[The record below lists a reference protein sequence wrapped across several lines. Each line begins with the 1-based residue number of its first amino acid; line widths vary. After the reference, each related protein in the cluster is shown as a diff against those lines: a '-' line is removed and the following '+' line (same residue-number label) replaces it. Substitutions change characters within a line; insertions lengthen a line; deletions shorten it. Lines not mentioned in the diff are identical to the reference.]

1 MYLEYFKS
9 MIQKNYSKN
18 LEFPMKI
25 KKLDHLSEIYNEYD
39 AFLIDLWGVMHNGIK
54 LNASAVEVINKLES
68 EGKKIIFLT
77 NAPRPTKQVVEFLK
91 KLKMEEKFFKNV
103 FTSGEA
109 ALNSLKQKKF
119 GEKFYHLGPKRDDSL
134 FSHMKKY
141 KTTIEKCDFILCTGL
156 FDGEEKNLK
165 YYENLLKDFIEKKLV
180 CTNPDLTVHRGGIEE
195 YCAGKIAE
203 IFEGLGGEV
212 IYFGKPHK
220 EVYLSCLD
228 MNQRTLVIGD
238 NLKTD
243 IKGAN
248 NMNLDSVFITS
259 GIHRSKIN
267 NIEGVEELL
276 KKHNVLANY
285 FQNKL
290 TW

>member
-1 MYLEYFKS
+1 
-9 MIQKNYSKN
+9 
-18 LEFPMKI
+18 MKI
-25 KKLDHLSEIYNEYD
+25 KKLDHLSKIFDEYD
-39 AFLIDLWGVMHNGIK
+39 AFLIDLWGVMHNGIR
-54 LNASAVEVINKLES
+54 LNTSAVNAINQLEAK
-68 EGKKIIFLT
+68 GKRVIFLS

-91 KLKMEEKFFKNV
+91 KMKMEEKFLKNV
-103 FTSGEA
+103 LTSGEA
-109 ALNSLKQKKF
+109 ALQSLKQKKF
-119 GEKFYHLGPKRDDSL
+119 GDKFYHLGPKRDDSL
-134 FSHMKKY
+134 FSHMKKD

-156 FDGEEKNLK
+156 FDGKEEDLK
-165 YYENLLKDFIEKKLV
+165 YYENLLKEFIKKKLI

-203 IFEGLGGEV
+203 IFESLGGEV

-220 EVYLSCLD
+220 EIYLSCLD
-228 MNQRTLVIGD
+228 MNQKTLVIGD

-248 NMNLDSVFITS
+248 NMNLDSLFITS
-259 GIHRSKIN
+259 GVHRSEIN
-267 NIEGVEELL
+267 NEANVEELF
-276 KKHNVLANY
+276 KEYKVTSNY

>member
-1 MYLEYFKS
+1 
-9 MIQKNYSKN
+9 
-18 LEFPMKI
+18 MKI

-54 LNASAVEVINKLES
+54 LNVSAVDVINKLQAK
-68 EGKKIIFLT
+68 GKKIIFLS

-91 KLKMEEKFFKNV
+91 KLKMEEKFLKNV
-103 FTSGEA
+103 LTSGEA
-109 ALNSLKQKKF
+109 ALRSLKQKKF
-119 GEKFYHLGPKRDDSL
+119 GEKFYHLGPNRDDSL
-134 FSHMKKY
+134 FSHMKKD

-156 FDGEEKNLK
+156 FDEEEEDLK
-165 YYENLLKDFIEKKLV
+165 YYQKLLKDFIKKKLV
-180 CTNPDLTVHRGGIEE
+180 CTNPDLTVHRGGEEE

-228 MNQRTLVIGD
+228 ANQKTLVIGD

-248 NMNLDSVFITS
+248 SMNLDSIFITG
-259 GIHRSKIN
+259 GIHKSKIN
-267 NIEGVEELL
+267 SEEGLEELL
-276 KKHNVLANY
+276 KKHNVSANY
-285 FQNKL
+285 FQKEL

>member
-1 MYLEYFKS
+1 
-9 MIQKNYSKN
+9 
-18 LEFPMKI
+18 MKI
-25 KKLDHLSEIYNEYD
+25 KKLDHLSEIYSEYD
-39 AFLIDLWGVMHNGIK
+39 VFLIDLWGVMHNGIR
-54 LNASAVEVINKLES
+54 LNTSAMRAVKNLEDK
-68 EGKKIIFLT
+68 GKKIIFLS
-77 NAPRPTKQVVEFLK
+77 NAPRPTKKVVEFLK
-91 KLKMEEKFFKNV
+91 KLKMEEKFLKNV
-103 FTSGEA
+103 LTSGEA
-109 ALNSLKQKKF
+109 AMNSLRENKF
-119 GEKFYHLGPKRDDSL
+119 GKKFYHLGPERDDSL
-134 FSHMKKY
+134 FFHIKKN

-156 FDGEEKNLK
+156 FDDKEENLK
-165 YYENLLKDFIEKKLV
+165 YYEDLLKDFTKKKLV
-180 CTNPDLTVHRGGIEE
+180 CTNPDLTVHRGGVEE

-203 IFEGLGGEV
+203 IFEDLGGEV

-228 MNQRTLVIGD
+228 MNQKTLVIGD

-248 NMNLDSVFITS
+248 KMNLDSIFITS

-267 NIEGVEELL
+267 NEEVIEELL

-285 FQNKL
+285 FQNEL